1 MRIRSVL
8 AVSLALA
15 LAAPAAFAAQD
26 IDKVNGSITVDAGQE
41 AGDLDTVNGS
51 IRIGAGARTG
61 DAETVNGSITVADD
75 VQAGGLSTVNG
86 SIKVGTNGRVSHGV
100 ETVNGGIYVD
110 RGGVIGGGVETVNG
124 AIGLVGT
131 QVGGGIDT
139 VNGDVTVGAD
149 SHVKGGLHYSKPS
162 RQLFSTSNRNPRV
175 VIGPNARVDG
185 PLVFERKVTLYVHNT
200 ARVGAVTGATAVSY
214 TGALPPA
221 E

>member
-8 AVSLALA
+8 ALSLALA
-15 LAAPAAFAAQD
+15 LATPAAFAAQD
-26 IDKVNGSITVDAGQE
+26 IDKVNGSITVEAGQQV
-41 AGDLDTVNGS
+41 GNLDTVNGS
-51 IRIGAGARTG
+51 IRIGSGARTG
-61 DAETVNGSITVADD
+61 SAETVNGSITVSED

-86 SIKVGTNGRVSHGV
+86 SIKAGTNGRFSDGI

-110 RGGVIGGGVETVNG
+110 RGGVIGGKIETVNG

-131 QVGGGIDT
+131 QVGGGIET

-149 SHVKGGLHYSKPS
+149 SHVKGGLHYTKPGH
-162 RQLFSTSNRNPRV
+162 QWFSMNTRDPRV
-175 VIGPNARVDG
+175 VIGPNAVVEG

-200 ARVGAVTGATAVSY
+200 ARIGAVTGATAVRY
-214 TGALPPA
+214 AGALPPA